1 MPTLHQHIGTPFCTK
16 SQKWRFHPGCHGH
29 YLIPS
34 IINNF
39 SPRQACAYSC
49 IVNNKAWQ
57 SVVMV
62 PCIGCSCPF
71 MCSSKSSCSCV
82 ELLAPLMPELN
93 TIPVT
98 QYRSKSQ
105 QILACP
111 HQHTSHFPSQWLA
124 TLTSRRLTEQN
135 SYLFSCSLL
144 LSPNL
149 VLACSFFVPLLATI
163 WKCNWWFLWIK
174 KFTSS
179 ETKSFVSWA
188 PWQLLFTTEG
198 LVISL

>member
-1 MPTLHQHIGTPFCTK
+1 
-16 SQKWRFHPGCHGH
+16 
-29 YLIPS
+29 
-34 IINNF
+34 
-39 SPRQACAYSC
+39 
-49 IVNNKAWQ
+49 
-57 SVVMV
+57 MV

-149 VLACSFFVPLLATI
+149 VLACSFYVSLLATI

-179 ETKSFVSWA
+179 EKVLSFLGT
-188 PWQLLFTTEG
+188 LLAVAFYNRRPCHIIKVDIIKACWTDVVFYICCTHSNLLQG
-198 LVISL
+198 WN